1 MDQRLDII
9 LDKLNS
15 LESGQVELNKKL
27 EVMESGQIELNK
39 KLEVMESGQVE
50 LNNKLEAM
58 ESGQIEL
65 NKKLEVMES
74 GQDELYQMVRA
85 IRDRQE
91 ETDAKLDAL
100 SMDVHHAHGEIAGVK
115 DAVKELREGVIFVN
129 RKVADTEYEVN
140 LLKQRKQ

>member
-1 MDQRLDII
+1 
-9 LDKLNS
+9 
-15 LESGQVELNKKL
+15 
-27 EVMESGQIELNK
+27 
-39 KLEVMESGQVE
+39 
-50 LNNKLEAM
+50 
-58 ESGQIEL
+58 
-65 NKKLEVMES
+65 
-74 GQDELYQMVRA
+74 ELYQIVRA

-140 LLKQRKQ
+140 LLKQRKQYSFWLKRSERTASSNKSSQIVVKHPLKRTKPLV